1 MNNNSTD
8 DYKLTDEPQ
17 LVQERNAIAHETEVP
32 FAKMLM
38 SPEHYNGPMHR
49 FWGPLFV
56 FCYGKSVEEL
66 ANAGAKGDLC
76 QSLYD

>member
-66 ANAGAKGDLC
+66 RL
-76 QSLYD
+76 S